1 MIPIKTPEEI
11 EVMRRAGQILA
22 GIMKM
27 IVLRVREN
35 ISTLELDQVAEELIL
50 KAGAEPAFKG
60 YKDKGRIYPAT
71 LCTSV
76 NNQVVHAIP
85 QKDQILKMGDI
96 VGLDCGLKYQDYY
109 SDMAVTISVGRPSPQ
124 TKKLI
129 KVTKKSLER
138 GIRIIKLGIRLG
150 DLSWAIQSWIEKNGF
165 SVVRQLGGH
174 GIGRELHE
182 EPSILNYG
190 EKQTG
195 PVLKEGM
202 VLAIEPMVNVGGWR
216 VKTLDDG
223 WTVVTE
229 DGSLSAHFEHTILVT
244 RHGAEILTRI

>member
-1 MIPIKTPEEI
+1 
-11 EVMRRAGQILA
+11 MRRAGQILA